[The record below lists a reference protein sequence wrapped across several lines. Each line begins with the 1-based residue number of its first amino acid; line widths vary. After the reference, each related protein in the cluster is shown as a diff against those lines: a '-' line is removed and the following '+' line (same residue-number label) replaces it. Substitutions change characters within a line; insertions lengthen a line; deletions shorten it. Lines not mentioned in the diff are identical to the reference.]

1 MKATGIIRRVDEL
14 GRFVIPK
21 EIRRSM
27 GIQDNDGLEIYTTN
41 DGCLVLQKYVEGND
55 QMPDIFQSGNSC
67 GNPAQPT
74 AKTENRKQVVIHD
87 REDNE
92 HYYLSLTEQQIKLLD
107 WLDNEYIWDNDRYE
121 WEVLGEIK
129 FVEP

>member
-27 GIQDNDGLEIYTTN
+27 DIQDNDALEIYTAN
-41 DGCLVLQKYVEGND
+41 DGCLVLQKCVEGND
-55 QMPDIFQSGNSC
+55 QMPEIFNKC

-74 AKTENRKQVVIHD
+74 SQASDRKRVVIHD
-87 REDNE
+87 KNSNED
-92 HYYLSLTEQQIKLLD
+92 YYLQLTDDQIKLLKYL
-107 WLDNEYIWDNDRYE
+107 LDEYVIEGGYE
-121 WEVLGEIK
+121 VIESHTFKVI
-129 FVEP
+129 